1 MKQVNYSKAPWAKNP
16 HQMISYV
23 SCHDD
28 MCLTDRLRASVAGL
42 AGTAIASATETAG
55 SAEADLIRLDL
66 LAQTAVFT
74 SQGIP
79 FMQAGEEVLRDK
91 KGVHNSYNSPDS
103 VNAIDWSRKDTHPEV
118 FNYYRN
124 LIRLR
129 NDHPALRLGD
139 ADLVRQHLTFLPAGD
154 CVVAFKISG
163 HAGGDAWDDIIVILN
178 ANNSYVNVGIPE
190 GNYER
195 VAHDGRIDLN
205 GMGWVCG
212 NTVSVAPRSATIL
225 HR

>member
-1 MKQVNYSKAPWAKNP
+1 M
-16 HQMISYV
+16 
-23 SCHDD
+23 
-28 MCLTDRLRASVAGL
+28 
-42 AGTAIASATETAG
+42 
-55 SAEADLIRLDL
+55 
-66 LAQTAVFT
+66 
-74 SQGIP
+74 
-79 FMQAGEEVLRDK
+79 
-91 KGVHNSYNSPDS
+91 
-103 VNAIDWSRKDTHPEV
+103 
-118 FNYYRN
+118 
-124 LIRLR
+124 
-129 NDHPALRLGD
+129 RLGD